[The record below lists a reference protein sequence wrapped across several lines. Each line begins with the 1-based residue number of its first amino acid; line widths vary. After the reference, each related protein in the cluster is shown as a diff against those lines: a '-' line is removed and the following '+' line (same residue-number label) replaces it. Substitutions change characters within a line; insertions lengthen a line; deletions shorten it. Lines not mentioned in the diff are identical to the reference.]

1 MTKQIAVERLTI
13 VSSKPFEEILRVID
27 AAIGHPDVRE
37 LQKAIAA
44 AKTYP
49 EMEPLVHKAVGA
61 TNLMEF
67 MRFDLGKVIG
77 KGRPGDTPKSV
88 RLLVGNPLIM
98 RQMAELVP
106 DAGSYA
112 PVTILIDE
120 RADGVHLSYDS
131 HAMVSFLAPY
141 KNMEALKIVKD
152 LDLKVETLLAT
163 AS

>member
-1 MTKQIAVERLTI
+1 MTKKIAVERLNV
-13 VSSKPFEEILRVID
+13 VSSKPFEDILKVID

-37 LQKAIAA
+37 LQKAMAA
-44 AKTYP
+44 SKSYS
-49 EMEPLVHKAVGA
+49 EMESLVHNAVGA

-67 MRFDLGKVIG
+67 MRFDLGKVIS
-77 KGRPGDTPKSV
+77 KDKQSTSQSV

-120 RADGVHLSYDS
+120 RADGVHLSYDKM
-131 HAMVSFLAPY
+131 ASFLAPY
-141 KNMEALKIVKD
+141 KNADALKVAKD
-152 LDLKVETLLAT
+152 LDLKIETLLTT
-163 AS
+163 AAS

>member
-1 MTKQIAVERLTI
+1 MMTKQIAVERLSV
-13 VSSKPFEEILRVID
+13 VSSKPFTDILNVID

-37 LQKAIAA
+37 LQKAMAA
-44 AKTYP
+44 AKTFP
-49 EMEPLVHKAVGA
+49 EMESLVHKAVGA

-120 RADGVHLSYDS
+120 RADGVHLSYDRMAS
-131 HAMVSFLAPY
+131 LLAPY
-141 KNMEALKIVKD
+141 QNLEALKVAKD
-152 LDLKVETLLAT
+152 LDLKVETLLAKA

>member
-1 MTKQIAVERLTI
+1 VITKQIAVERLTI
-13 VSSKPFEEILRVID
+13 VSSKPFEEILNVID
-27 AAIGHPDVRE
+27 AAIGHPDARE
-37 LQKAIAA
+37 LQKAIATT
-44 AKTYP
+44 KTHP
-49 EMEPLVHKAVGA
+49 EMEALVHQAVGA

-77 KGRPGDTPKSV
+77 KGRPGDTSKSV

-112 PVTILIDE
+112 PVTILVDE
-120 RADGVHLSYDS
+120 RADGVHLSYDR
-131 HAMVSFLAPY
+131 MVSFLAPY
-141 KNMEALKIVKD
+141 KNAEALKIAKD

-163 AS
+163 AAS

>member
-1 MTKQIAVERLTI
+1 MTKKIAVERLNV
-13 VSSKPFEEILRVID
+13 VSSKPFEDILKVID

-37 LQKAIAA
+37 LQKAMAA
-44 AKTYP
+44 SKSYP
-49 EMEPLVHKAVGA
+49 EMESLVHNAVGA

-67 MRFDLGKVIG
+67 MRFDLGKVIS
-77 KGRPGDTPKSV
+77 KDKQSTSQSV

-120 RADGVHLSYDS
+120 RADGVHLSYDKM
-131 HAMVSFLAPY
+131 ASFLAPY
-141 KNMEALKIVKD
+141 KNADALKVAKD
-152 LDLKVETLLAT
+152 LDLKIETLLTT
-163 AS
+163 AAS